1 MSNIKN
7 IEPDLLRIFSKQLKL
22 DSSTKKKLE
31 LNKIDLKLNEHEN
44 WDSLKHVSIL
54 IELENK
60 FKVKVDYKNINLF
73 SSYKL
78 ILNLLKNTKHGSH

>member
-1 MSNIKN
+1 MSNKKN
-7 IEPDLLRIFSKQLKL
+7 IETNLLKIFSKQLKL
-22 DSSTKKKLE
+22 DSLTKKKLE

-60 FKVKVDYKNINLF
+60 FKVKVDSKNINLF